1 MDGLSD
7 GWPKAMTD
15 ALYYKYYY
23 HISPLLAGLLLMGL
37 MMNYK
42 ALFTVIRNLEGV
54 ICYAFVNCMMFNAVF
69 QRTSVIS
76 RWKVHLS
83 MLPRVPFYLNFLSK
97 PLASFPHDHRRNNGN
112 W

>member
-23 HISPLLAGLLLMGL
+23 HISPLLACLLLMGL

-42 ALFTVIRNLEGV
+42 ALCTIIRNLEGV

-69 QRTSVIS
+69 QQYFSYIALESAPIYASQSSILPQFSV
-76 RWKVHLS
+76 KATG
-83 MLPRVPFYLNFLSK
+83 F
-97 PLASFPHDHRRNNGN
+97 FPT
-112 W
+112 